1 MSARNASISW
11 VTRTRCS
18 WVSSQNAPGPQDLGK
33 DWDER
38 PPGAAGVVVE
48 VGETRTGLGPPGYRP
63 GIQSEPDNR
72 EARPRL
78 RARGPSRRP
87 PQVAG
92 HQVCP
97 A

>member
-1 MSARNASISW
+1 MR
-11 VTRTRCS
+11 
-18 WVSSQNAPGPQDLGK
+18 APGPQDQGK

-38 PPGAAGVVVE
+38 SPEVAGVVVE
-48 VGETRTGLGPPGYRP
+48 VVETRTGLCHPGYRP

-72 EARPRL
+72 GARPHL
-78 RARGPSRRP
+78 KAHGPSRRP
-87 PQVAG
+87 PQVTG

>member
-1 MSARNASISW
+1 MR
-11 VTRTRCS
+11 
-18 WVSSQNAPGPQDLGK
+18 APGPQDLGK

-38 PPGAAGVVVE
+38 PPEAAGEVVEVGETRVVVE
-48 VGETRTGLGPPGYRP
+48 VGETRTGLCHPEYHPGS
-63 GIQSEPDNR
+63 QSEPDNR
-72 EARPRL
+72 EARPHL
-78 RARGPSRRP
+78 RARDSSRRP

>member
-1 MSARNASISW
+1 M
-11 VTRTRCS
+11 VVEVGETR
-18 WVSSQNAPGPQDLGK
+18 
-33 DWDER
+33 
-38 PPGAAGVVVE
+38 VVVE
-48 VGETRTGLGPPGYRP
+48 VGETRTGLCHPGYRP
-63 GIQSEPDNR
+63 GIQIKPDNR

-78 RARGPSRRP
+78 RARGPCHRP

>member
-1 MSARNASISW
+1 M
-11 VTRTRCS
+11 VVEVGET
-18 WVSSQNAPGPQDLGK
+18 
-33 DWDER
+33 
-38 PPGAAGVVVE
+38 GVVVE
-48 VGETRTGLGPPGYRP
+48 VGETRTGLCHPGCRP

-72 EARPRL
+72 EASPRL

>member
-1 MSARNASISW
+1 MR
-11 VTRTRCS
+11 
-18 WVSSQNAPGPQDLGK
+18 APGPQDLVK
-33 DWDER
+33 DWEER
-38 PPGAAGVVVE
+38 PPVAVVVVVE
-48 VGETRTGLGPPGYRP
+48 VGETRTGLCHPGYHP

-72 EARPRL
+72 EACPRL
-78 RARGPSRRP
+78 RARGPSHRP

>member
-1 MSARNASISW
+1 MR
-11 VTRTRCS
+11 
-18 WVSSQNAPGPQDLGK
+18 APGPQDLVKGEE
-33 DWDER
+33 ER
-38 PPGAAGVVVE
+38 PPVATGVVVE
-48 VGETRTGLGPPGYRP
+48 VGATRTGLCHPGYRP
-63 GIQSEPDNR
+63 GIQSEPDKR

>member
-1 MSARNASISW
+1 M
-11 VTRTRCS
+11 
-18 WVSSQNAPGPQDLGK
+18 
-33 DWDER
+33 
-38 PPGAAGVVVE
+38 VVE
-48 VGETRTGLGPPGYRP
+48 VGETRTGLCHPRYRP

-72 EARPRL
+72 EARPSL

>member
-1 MSARNASISW
+1 MRAS
-11 VTRTRCS
+11 
-18 WVSSQNAPGPQDLGK
+18 GPQDLVKGEE
-33 DWDER
+33 ER
-38 PPGAAGVVVE
+38 PPVAAGVVVE
-48 VGETRTGLGPPGYRP
+48 VGETRTGLCHPGYRP
-63 GIQSEPDNR
+63 GIQSEPDKR

>member
-1 MSARNASISW
+1 MA
-11 VTRTRCS
+11 V
-18 WVSSQNAPGPQDLGK
+18 
-33 DWDER
+33 
-38 PPGAAGVVVE
+38 GVVVE
-48 VGETRTGLGPPGYRP
+48 VGETRTGLCHPGCRL

-72 EARPRL
+72 EAHPRL

-92 HQVCP
+92 HHVSP

>member
-1 MSARNASISW
+1 M
-11 VTRTRCS
+11 
-18 WVSSQNAPGPQDLGK
+18 
-33 DWDER
+33 
-38 PPGAAGVVVE
+38 E
-48 VGETRTGLGPPGYRP
+48 VGETRTGLCHPWYRL
-63 GIQSEPDNR
+63 GIQSEPDKR

>member
-1 MSARNASISW
+1 MR
-11 VTRTRCS
+11 
-18 WVSSQNAPGPQDLGK
+18 APGPQGLVK
-33 DWDER
+33 DWEER
-38 PPGAAGVVVE
+38 PPVAAGVVVE
-48 VGETRTGLGPPGYRP
+48 VGETRTGLSHPGYRP
-63 GIQSEPDNR
+63 RIHSEPDNR

>member
-1 MSARNASISW
+1 M
-11 VTRTRCS
+11 
-18 WVSSQNAPGPQDLGK
+18 K
-33 DWDER
+33 DWEER
-38 PPGAAGVVVE
+38 PPEAAGVVVE
-48 VGETRTGLGPPGYRP
+48 VGETRTGLCHLGYRL

-72 EARPRL
+72 EARPRP
-78 RARGPSRRP
+78 RACGPSRRP

>member
-1 MSARNASISW
+1 M
-11 VTRTRCS
+11 
-18 WVSSQNAPGPQDLGK
+18 
-33 DWDER
+33 
-38 PPGAAGVVVE
+38 AAGVVVE
-48 VGETRTGLGPPGYRP
+48 VGETRVVVEVGETRTGLCHPGHHP

-78 RARGPSRRP
+78 RAHDPSRRP

-97 A
+97 V

>member
-1 MSARNASISW
+1 MR
-11 VTRTRCS
+11 
-18 WVSSQNAPGPQDLGK
+18 APGPQDLVK
-33 DWDER
+33 NWEER
-38 PPGAAGVVVE
+38 PPVAAGVVVE
-48 VGETRTGLGPPGYRP
+48 VGETRTGLCRLRCRL
-63 GIQSEPDNR
+63 GIQSEPYKR

-78 RARGPSRRP
+78 RARGPSRTP

>member
-1 MSARNASISW
+1 M
-11 VTRTRCS
+11 
-18 WVSSQNAPGPQDLGK
+18 
-33 DWDER
+33 
-38 PPGAAGVVVE
+38 VVE
-48 VGETRTGLGPPGYRP
+48 VGETEVGVGETRTGLGHLGCHP

-78 RARGPSRRP
+78 RARGPSHRP

-97 A
+97 ALPIWP

>member
-1 MSARNASISW
+1 M
-11 VTRTRCS
+11 
-18 WVSSQNAPGPQDLGK
+18 
-33 DWDER
+33 
-38 PPGAAGVVVE
+38 AAGVVVE
-48 VGETRTGLGPPGYRP
+48 VGETRTGLCHPGCHP

-78 RARGPSRRP
+78 RAHGPSRRP

>member
-1 MSARNASISW
+1 MR
-11 VTRTRCS
+11 
-18 WVSSQNAPGPQDLGK
+18 APGPQDLVK
-33 DWDER
+33 DWEER
-38 PPGAAGVVVE
+38 PPVAAGE
-48 VGETRTGLGPPGYRP
+48 VGETRAGLCHPGYRL
-63 GIQSEPDNR
+63 GIYSEPDNR

-78 RARGPSRRP
+78 RARGPSCRP

>member
-1 MSARNASISW
+1 M
-11 VTRTRCS
+11 
-18 WVSSQNAPGPQDLGK
+18 
-33 DWDER
+33 
-38 PPGAAGVVVE
+38 VVE
-48 VGETRTGLGPPGYRP
+48 VGETRTGLCHPGSRP

-72 EARPRL
+72 EACPSL

-92 HQVCP
+92 HQECP

>member
-1 MSARNASISW
+1 M
-11 VTRTRCS
+11 
-18 WVSSQNAPGPQDLGK
+18 
-33 DWDER
+33 
-38 PPGAAGVVVE
+38 VVE
-48 VGETRTGLGPPGYRP
+48 VGETRTGLCHPGCRP
-63 GIQSEPDNR
+63 RIQSELDNR

-78 RARGPSRRP
+78 RAHGPSRRR